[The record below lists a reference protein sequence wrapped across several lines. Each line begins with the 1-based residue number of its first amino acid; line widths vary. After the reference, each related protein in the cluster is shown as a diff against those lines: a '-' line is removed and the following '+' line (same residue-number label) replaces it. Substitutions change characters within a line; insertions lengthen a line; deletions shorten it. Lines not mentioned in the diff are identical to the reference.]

1 MEKKYNFKCKLISI
15 IHLKILDK
23 KGLKNIFKK

>member
-1 MEKKYNFKCKLISI
+1 MEKKCNFKCKRISI

-23 KGLKNIFKK
+23 KVSKKYF